1 MDLLTVPRSKTIR
14 QTCLSIFTST
24 TAPNPIDLFNERTQR
39 HSGRHK
45 KQLREVKDNKIA
57 FAIKAFKSTVE
68 KEGLPPAIVDKFH
81 AFISHGN
88 SLPYPTDVQKAL
100 EMVLNASKRIY
111 QSVLNGKNKD
121 NKSSQKAF
129 EEIVKSVAQ
138 IKSFLHAVEGFGIA
152 LVTTKGKGAV
162 SKTNTNMSQ
171 PIYISLDLGFHQG
184 DSRYQ
189 DITYQA
195 ILLQDNFFEEDK
207 SRSYRGFSSRGV
219 RIAEGGR

>member
-1 MDLLTVPRSKTIR
+1 MR

-39 HSGRHK
+39 HSVRHKK
-45 KQLREVKDNKIA
+45 KQLREVKDNKVA
-57 FAIKAFKSTVE
+57 FAIKAFKSVSE
-68 KEGLPPAIVDKFH
+68 KEGLQQSIVDNFH

-88 SLPYPTDVQKAL
+88 SLPYPTDVHKAL
-100 EMVLNASKRIY
+100 EMVLSASKRIY
-111 QSVLNGKNKD
+111 QSDINGSNKE
-121 NKSSQKAF
+121 NKSSQRAF
-129 EEIVKSVAQ
+129 EEIVRSISQ
-138 IKSFLHAVEGFGIA
+138 IKSFLNAVEGFGIS
-152 LVTTKGKGAV
+152 LVTTKGKGAA
-162 SKTNTNMSQ
+162 SKTNMNMNLSQ
-171 PIYISLDLGFHQG
+171 PIYISLDLGFHRH
-184 DSRYQ
+184 DSHYK